1 MSSIFQK
8 LEQQAFRAGVTPRTD
23 DSRKWFMQK
32 LKSMRVNRRGV
43 LSSEELKAVSRPRI
57 GSMYM
62 YFYDPKHRETLP
74 YYDMFPL
81 VIMVEP
87 AKGGFYGLNLHY
99 LSPPLRA
106 RLFDKLLET
115 TNNNKYDETT
125 KMKVRY
131 NLLKS
136 VSRFPG
142 VKPCYKRYLYS
153 QIERMPVKVEAPEW
167 EIALFL
173 PTEQFA
179 KANKRQV
186 WADSKKNLRG

>member
-1 MSSIFQK
+1 
-8 LEQQAFRAGVTPRTD
+8 
-23 DSRKWFMQK
+23 
-32 LKSMRVNRRGV
+32 
-43 LSSEELKAVSRPRI
+43 
-57 GSMYM
+57 M

-99 LSPPLRA
+99 LAPSLRA

-186 WADSKKNLRG
+186 WSDSKKNLRG